1 MSGIG
6 ASINR
11 FSVSAGGD
19 EGEVFK
25 GNQLLRIEAR
35 EVGLNLDVVVI
46 AITGLN
52 GTDPGMLVRNVAFSD
67 PRQLHTP
74 VDGYERIVLPTAQ

>member
-1 MSGIG
+1 
-6 ASINR
+6 
-11 FSVSAGGD
+11 
-19 EGEVFK
+19 VFK

-52 GTDPGMLVRNVAFSD
+52 GTDPRMLVGDVALSD
-67 PRQLHTP
+67 PSQLHAP
-74 VDGYERIVLPTAQ
+74 VDSYDRIVLTTGQQPISARTTPAALR